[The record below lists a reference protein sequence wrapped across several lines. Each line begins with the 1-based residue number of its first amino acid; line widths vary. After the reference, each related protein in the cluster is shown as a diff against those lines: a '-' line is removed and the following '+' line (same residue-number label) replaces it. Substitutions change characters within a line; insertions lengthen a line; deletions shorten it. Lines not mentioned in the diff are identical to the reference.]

1 MLRYYVT
8 TQIFLDGCL
17 FLILG
22 EILRGKAFFIPS
34 NTADNQYVVFKSYI
48 DYFQQYV
55 FAFIP
60 SNIIMLYINAIR
72 IFVKKNKEK

>member
-1 MLRYYVT
+1 MSVS
-8 TQIFLDGCL
+8 F
-17 FLILG
+17 LG

-34 NTADNQYVVFKSYI
+34 NSVDNQYVVFKSYI

-60 SNIIMLYINAIR
+60 SNIIMLYIHGIR
-72 IFVKKNKEK
+72 KFVKSLKEK